1 MYDRTERVRQRERLF
16 LDTIDEH
23 YDQFYKDASTPYNG
37 WRENARE
44 EAIEVKELTKSAH
57 WRTGM
62 GVASILA
69 SVVYGSSHGGEFTER
84 MLRDAVLYI
93 GVDMLRTSQVRKQEK
108 QIHQQQLEELN
119 GSFDDSIKPVVV
131 AIQGT
136 EHRLTGT
143 ADAQYN
149 EWRDLLRQ
157 IFIEESG
164 FVPDDL
170 TVYAGEVGAG
180 RSASR
185 SASRRRVEVA
195 RRRHTVGCRGRGG
208 QCHRCRRCT
217 RASIRRQSCSRGR
230 RERTGA
236 RVAVR
241 RPRAKRPLP
250 QNLQPMPLRA
260 PPTGAERDAEPDVP
274 YSADAPLRSTRDL
287 FASAGLRLIE
297 RVGVGGSSEVWR
309 ALDTRERS
317 IALKIPPLRRA

>member
-69 SVVYGSSHGGEFTER
+69 SIVYGSSHGGEFTER

-119 GSFDDSIKPVVV
+119 GTFDDSIKPVVV

-143 ADAQYN
+143 ADAQYD

-170 TVYAGEVGAG
+170 SVYAGEAEPAAPRQDPLPGVALTLPATGIPSAADGSAPAGAPIGVAAAPGQAAEADQAPADAAQRARARVDVRADRALERSG
-180 RSASR
+180 RSRNVPYRCHFERCQRGLSATPSR
-185 SASRRRVEVA
+185 SSRTALA
-195 RRRHTVGCRGRGG
+195 RRC
-208 QCHRCRRCT
+208 
-217 RASIRRQSCSRGR
+217 
-230 RERTGA
+230 
-236 RVAVR
+236 VR
-241 RPRAKRPLP
+241 RAMCSPPPAGASPKGSVSAAAPRS
-250 QNLQPMPLRA
+250 
-260 PPTGAERDAEPDVP
+260 GA
-274 YSADAPLRSTRDL
+274 RSTRVGA
-287 FASAGLRLIE
+287 ASR
-297 RVGVGGSSEVWR
+297 
-309 ALDTRERS
+309 
-317 IALKIPPLRRA
+317 